1 MKIAICA
8 RTSGENGGIGVYTR
22 SLLDRMLPLASN
34 HEFVV
39 FYSSGRDIGRFRHL
53 SNVQEIFVP
62 AKVKLLWDQVVTPYH
77 AAKQGVDLIF
87 HPKMSVPL
95 VTKAKTVLV
104 LHGSERFVYPQFSHK
119 SDLLY
124 FQTLYRLYMKRA
136 TAIISVSHNAAKD
149 LVRFWSIDPSKVT
162 TVHLAPAPYFRKLDD
177 CAELEAVRRKYNL
190 PERFILNVGLIYPGK
205 NIPNLLRAFKRVREH
220 ESVKL
225 VLAGTGR
232 RLYQD
237 DLKQIGELGL
247 EDSVCLPGYVPH
259 DDLVAVYNLAEVVA
273 FPSFYES
280 FGLISLEAMACGCPV
295 VVSRTGGA
303 PEAAG
308 DAGCY
313 VDPADEV
320 SIADAILRVLT
331 DARLRQDLIEKG
343 FRNVKCFS
351 WEKAARETLDV
362 LGSVAQS

>member
-8 RTSGENGGIGVYTR
+8 RSSGENGGIGVYTR
-22 SLLDRMLPLASN
+22 SLLDSMLPLASD
-34 HEFVV
+34 HQFIV
-39 FYSSGRDIGRFRHL
+39 FYSSKTDIGRFRHL

-62 AKVKLLWDQVVTPYH
+62 AKAKLLWDQVVTPYH

-95 VTKAKTVLV
+95 MTKAKTVLV

-124 FQTLYRLYMKRA
+124 FKTLYRLYMKRV
-136 TAIISVSHNAAKD
+136 TAIISVSHNAARD
-149 LVRFWSIDPSKVT
+149 LIRFWNIDPGKVT

-177 CAELEAVRRKYNL
+177 CAALEPARRKYNL
-190 PERFILNVGLIYPGK
+190 PRRFILNVGLIYPGK
-205 NIPNLLRAFKRVREH
+205 NIPNLLRALKRVREH
-220 ESVKL
+220 EDVKL
-225 VLAGTGR
+225 VLAGAGR

-237 DLKQIGELGL
+237 DLKQIRELGL
-247 EDSVCLPGYVPH
+247 ENSVCLPGYIPH

-308 DAGCY
+308 DAGFY
-313 VDPADEV
+313 VDPVDEV

-331 DARLRQDLIEKG
+331 DTKLREELMAKG

-362 LGSVAQS
+362 LKSVAQP

>member
-8 RTSGENGGIGVYTR
+8 RSSGEKGGIGVYTR
-22 SLLDRMLPLASN
+22 SLLDSMLPLASN

-39 FYSSGRDIGRFRHL
+39 FYSNRKDIGRFRHL
-53 SNVQEIFVP
+53 SNVQEILVP
-62 AKVKLLWDQVVTPYH
+62 AKAKLLWDQVVTPYH

-104 LHGSERFVYPQFSHK
+104 LHGSERFVYPRFSHK

-149 LVRFWSIDPSKVT
+149 LIRFWNIDPCKVT
-162 TVHLAPAPYFRKLDD
+162 TVHLAPASDFRKLDD
-177 CAELEAVRRKYNL
+177 CTALEAVRCKYNL
-190 PERFILNVGLIYPGK
+190 PQRFILNVGLIYPGK
-205 NIPNLLRAFKRVREH
+205 NIPNLLRALKRVREH
-220 ESVKL
+220 EDVQL

-237 DLKQIGELGL
+237 DLKQIRDLGL
-247 EDSVCLPGYVPH
+247 EDYVCLPGYIPH
-259 DDLVAVYNLAEVVA
+259 EDLVAVYNLAEVVA

-280 FGLISLEAMACGCPV
+280 FGLISLEAMACGRPV

-308 DAGCY
+308 DAGFY
-313 VDPADEV
+313 VDPTDEV

-331 DARLRQDLIEKG
+331 DATLRQELIEKG
-343 FRNVKCFS
+343 FRNVKRFS
-351 WEKAARETLDV
+351 WEKAARESLDV
-362 LGSVAQS
+362 FRSVAES